1 MYKILTFVGLVAA
14 AAAYPDADL
23 VTSLDEQPDLSFG
36 YYSGYINITGSSK
49 RLHYVATLSQNDP
62 TTDPIIIWFN
72 GGPGCSSLI
81 GLMQEIGPYVYN
93 DGEYNLTKNDW
104 AWNNFANVFHLENPA
119 GVGFSVCPVQSE
131 CIFDDNN
138 SGDDNLDAVLQL
150 LQLFPEI
157 NKNDVYLAGE
167 SYAGVYIPYLAIRLD
182 QYLTEKAGDATAYK
196 PSFKGFAVGNG
207 VTDWVYDAQPATS
220 EMVYWFGIV
229 PEDLYEKSKANC
241 NYSYFDFIYEN
252 LSDECAGYVL

>member
-1 MYKILTFVGLVAA
+1 
-14 AAAYPDADL
+14 
-23 VTSLDEQPDLSFG
+23 
-36 YYSGYINITGSSK
+36 
-49 RLHYVATLSQNDP
+49 
-62 TTDPIIIWFN
+62 
-72 GGPGCSSLI
+72 
-81 GLMQEIGPYVYN
+81 
-93 DGEYNLTKNDW
+93 
-104 AWNNFANVFHLENPA
+104 LENPA

-182 QYLTEKAGDATAYK
+182 QYLTEKAGDATVYK

-207 VTDWVYDAQPATS
+207 VTDWVYDAQPATM

-229 PEDLYEKSKANC
+229 GEDLYEKQKANC
-241 NYSYFDFIYEN
+241 NYSYFDFIYDS
-252 LSDECAGYVL
+252 LSDECAGYVD